1 MRFKE
6 TLKQAKLIRRYKRF
20 LADVEW
26 PDGSVV
32 TATCPNTGSLLGAT
46 EPGLTIYLSK
56 SDSPTRKYAYT
67 WHLTD
72 RPGIGLVGIDTS
84 LPNRIVEETILAKAI
99 PQLAAYSAL
108 RREVKYGVNSRIDLL
123 LEGEGLP
130 ACYVEVKNVTFIRTP
145 GLAEFPDCVTTR
157 GTKHLRE
164 LTAMVHEGHRAVMV
178 YLVQCESPTHFSLTR
193 DLDPVYVD
201 AFIAARK
208 AGVEA
213 IALTCHMS
221 PDTITVKTRIPILHP

>member
-6 TLKQAKLIRRYKRF
+6 TLKPARLIKRYKRF

-32 TATCPNTGSLLGAT
+32 TATCPNTGSLLGASA
-46 EPGLTIYLSK
+46 PGLTVYLSK
-56 SDSPTRKYAYT
+56 SDSATRKYAHT

-72 RPGIGLVGIDTS
+72 RPGIGLIGIDTS
-84 LPNRIVEETILAKAI
+84 LPNRIVEEALLAKAI
-99 PQLAAYSAL
+99 PELSAYSAL

-123 LEGEGLP
+123 LEGEGQP
-130 ACYVEVKNVTFIRTP
+130 PCYVEMKNVSFIRTP
-145 GLAEFPDCVTTR
+145 GLAEFPDCVTAR

-164 LTAMVHEGHRAVMV
+164 LTAMVGAGNRAVMV
-178 YLVQCESPTHFSLTR
+178 YLVQCANPTNFALTR
-193 DLDPVYVD
+193 DLDPTYFD
-201 AFIAARK
+201 AFIAARR